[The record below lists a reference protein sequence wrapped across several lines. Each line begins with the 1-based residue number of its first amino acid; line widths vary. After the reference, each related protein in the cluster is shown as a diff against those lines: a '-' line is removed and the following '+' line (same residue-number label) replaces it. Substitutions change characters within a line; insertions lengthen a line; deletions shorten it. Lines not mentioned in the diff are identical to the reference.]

1 MSDVARPPARPPWAS
16 MTAKVVMTVAVAAS
30 GTALAAVPGMAAAG
44 CQPGNG
50 SARTALQVTGVLKRT
65 PGSWGAR
72 LSADGRY
79 VAFASY
85 ADDLVVG
92 DADNQADVFRADR
105 ATGEI
110 LQVSVGTD
118 GVAAQGHAA
127 EPSISADGT
136 RVAFSSPYHVHVRD
150 LAAARTILVSVN
162 GAGGVGDEW
171 SGAPVMS
178 PGGRFVAFTSR
189 ATNLVAPDR
198 EPGSIEAYLRDLDG
212 ATTERVSVGAGGLSA
227 PTWSWAEAVSDDGRY
242 VAFTAG
248 WAGGSLTVDDTYP
261 GSDVFV
267 RDRQTQTTELVSVAP
282 DGRSMGGWFMGMSAD
297 GSRVLFGA
305 GPQPDSRPAVF
316 LRDRAT
322 RATRF
327 VAPLVTT
334 WRRGAGA
341 APAPL
346 AFLKHGASAALSAD
360 GQVAAIQTALPT
372 GQDDTNGADDIV
384 LVDLATGD
392 QQPATRSS
400 SGCTGN
406 GASGEPALSGDGST
420 VAFTSEADDIDG
432 PDNHRVTNV
441 YVREMTA
448 RRTVRISTAPTGL

>member
-1 MSDVARPPARPPWAS
+1 
-16 MTAKVVMTVAVAAS
+16 MTAKVLLTVATAAS
-30 GTALAAVPGMAAAG
+30 GMALAAVPGGAAAG
-44 CQPGNG
+44 CQHGNG
-50 SARTALQVTGVLKRT
+50 SARTALQVTGVLKRA

-72 LSADGRY
+72 LSGDGRY

-92 DADNQADVFRADR
+92 DADSHADVFRADR
-105 ATGEI
+105 TTGEI
-110 LQVSVGTD
+110 LQVSVDTD
-118 GVAAQGHAA
+118 GLAAQGHAA

-136 RVAFSSPYHVHVRD
+136 RVAFSSPYQVHVRD
-150 LAAARTILVSVN
+150 VAAARTTLVSVN
-162 GAGGVGDEW
+162 QAGAAGDEW

-178 PGGRFVAFTSR
+178 PDGRFVAFTSR
-189 ATNLVAPDR
+189 ATNLVAFDR
-198 EPGSIEAYLRDLDG
+198 DEVGSIEAYLRDLDA
-212 ATTERVSVGAGGLSA
+212 ATTERVSIGTGGLSA
-227 PTWSWAEAVSDDGRY
+227 PTWSWAEAVSDDGND

-248 WAGGSLTVDDTYP
+248 WAGGSLSGDDTYP

-267 RDRQTQTTELVSVAP
+267 RDRQAKTTELISVAP

-297 GSRVLFGA
+297 GMRILFGA
-305 GPQPDSRPAVF
+305 GPQFDSRPAVF

-322 RATRF
+322 RTTRL
-327 VAPLVTT
+327 VAPLVTS
-334 WRRGAGA
+334 WRRGASS

-346 AFLKHGASAALSAD
+346 AFLKQGASAALSAD

-372 GQDDTNGADDIV
+372 AQDDTNGADDIV

-392 QQPATRSS
+392 QQPVTRSS

-406 GASGEPALSGDGST
+406 GASGEPTLSRDGSM
-420 VAFTSEADDIDG
+420 VAFTSEADDIEG

-441 YVREMTA
+441 FVREMTA
-448 RRTVRISTAPTGL
+448 RRTERVSTAPTAP

>member
-1 MSDVARPPARPPWAS
+1 MV
-16 MTAKVVMTVAVAAS
+16 TVLALVAAM
-30 GTALAAVPGMAAAG
+30 ALAGLTGSAQASGAPAG
-44 CQPGNG
+44 CQHGNG

-65 PGSWGAR
+65 PGSWGVR

-85 ADDLVVG
+85 ADDLVFG
-92 DADNQADVFRADR
+92 DADNHADVFRADR
-105 ATGEI
+105 STGEI
-110 LQVSVGTD
+110 AQVSVDAD
-118 GVAAQGHAA
+118 GLAAHGHAA

-150 LAAARTILVSVN
+150 LPAARTILVSVN
-162 GAGGVGDEW
+162 DAGAAADEW

-178 PGGRFVAFTSR
+178 PSGRFVAFTSR
-189 ATNLVAPDR
+189 ATNLVASDR
-198 EPGSIEAYLRDLDG
+198 EFGSIEAYLRDLDG
-212 ATTERVSVGAGGLSA
+212 ATTERVSVGAGGSD

-248 WAGGSLTVDDTYP
+248 WAGGSLTGDDTYP
-261 GSDVFV
+261 GSDVFL

-297 GSRVLFGA
+297 GTRILFGA

-316 LRDRAT
+316 LRDRAARTT
-322 RATRF
+322 RLL
-327 VAPLVTT
+327 APLVTT
-334 WRRGAGA
+334 WRRGAHA

-346 AFLKHGASAALSAD
+346 AFLKQGASAAISAD
-360 GQVAAIQTALPT
+360 GQLAAIQTALPT
-372 GQDDTNGADDIV
+372 GQDDTNGADDVV
-384 LVDLATGD
+384 LVDLATSG
-392 QQPATRSS
+392 QQPVTRSP

-406 GASGEPALSGDGST
+406 GASGEPTLSGDGST
-420 VAFTSEADDIDG
+420 VAFTSEADDLDG

-441 YVREMTA
+441 YVREMSA
-448 RRTVRISTAPTGL
+448 RRTERISTAPTGR

>member
-1 MSDVARPPARPPWAS
+1 MVTVLAMVA
-16 MTAKVVMTVAVAAS
+16 AVALAGLVGPTQGS
-30 GTALAAVPGMAAAG
+30 GAAG
-44 CQPGNG
+44 CQHGNG
-50 SARTALQVTGVLKRT
+50 SARTALQVAGVLKRT

-79 VAFASY
+79 VGFASY
-85 ADDLVVG
+85 ADDLVAG

-110 LQVSVGTD
+110 LQMSVDTD
-118 GVAAQGHAA
+118 GLAAQGHAS

-136 RVAFSSPYHVHVRD
+136 RVAFSSPYQVHVRD
-150 LAAARTILVSVN
+150 VAAARTTLVSIN
-162 GAGGVGDEW
+162 EAGAAGDEW
-171 SGAPVMS
+171 SGSPVMS

-198 EPGSIEAYLRDLDG
+198 ELGSIEAYLRDLDG
-212 ATTERVSVGAGGLSA
+212 GTTERVSVGAGGLSA
-227 PTWSWAEAVSDDGRY
+227 PTWSWAEGVSDDGRY

-248 WAGGSLTVDDTYP
+248 WAGGPLNGDDTYP

-267 RDRQTQTTELVSVAP
+267 RDRQAQTTELVSVAP

-297 GSRVLFGA
+297 GTRILFGA
-305 GPQPDSRPAVF
+305 GPQPDSRPAVL

-322 RATRF
+322 RTTRL

-334 WRRGAGA
+334 WRRGADA

-346 AFLKHGASAALSAD
+346 AFLKQGASAALSAD
-360 GQVAAIQTALPT
+360 GHVAAIQTALPS
-372 GQDDTNGADDIV
+372 GPDDTNGADDIV
-384 LVDLATGD
+384 VVNLATGE
-392 QQPATRSS
+392 QQPVTRSS
-400 SGCTGN
+400 SGCAGN
-406 GASGEPALSGDGST
+406 GASGEPTLSGDGST

-432 PDNHRVTNV
+432 PDNRRVTNV

-448 RRTVRISTAPTGL
+448 RRTERISTAPTGL